1 MKVRRRYTG
10 YDVARTL
17 ERATLEYGV
26 PRTIRVDNGPEF
38 VSREGQMYG
47 PMPTA

>member
-1 MKVRRRYTG
+1 MEVRRRVTG
-10 YDVARTL
+10 YDGVRTL
-17 ERATLEYGV
+17 ERVPLEYGV